1 MKPIYNVL
9 FAAVSMTMVLACS
22 ENQFENEAT
31 LPDKSVSARLSGQ
44 GNDDKCATM
53 KVLEEKIK
61 ENPGLAKKLE
71 AIEAQTQRF
80 ASNQKNGAG
89 TGKPGGGTG
98 GDGGTSTPYTGTV
111 TIPVYIHVIYNTSV
125 QNISDAQI
133 QSQINVLNADFN
145 KTNSDISK
153 TPSEFSGTTSSLD
166 IQFTWNT
173 ANTVRKASSKTSWGT
188 RDDMKYSRKG
198 GSDAVPGYLNIWVC
212 NIGGGILGYAQF
224 PGGSASTDGVVIGPN
239 YFGKS
244 ETGKSY
250 YLSAPYDLGRTATH
264 EVGHWLNLRHIWGD
278 GGCGVDDYVA
288 DTPMSDSPNYGCP
301 SYPTIKCSTSNMT
314 MNYMDYTN
322 DACMYMFTSG
332 QKTRTRAL
340 FASDGARRNFVT
352 VTP

>member
-1 MKPIYNVL
+1 MKPIYNAL

-22 ENQFENEAT
+22 ENQFEKDAT
-31 LPDKSVSARLSGQ
+31 LPEQSVSARLSGK
-44 GNDDKCATM
+44 GNDDKCASM

-80 ASNQKNGAG
+80 VSSQKNGTG
-89 TGKPGGGTG
+89 SGKPGGGTG
-98 GDGGTSTPYTGTV
+98 GGTSTPYTGTV
-111 TIPVYIHVIYNTSV
+111 TIPVYVHVIYNTTQ

-133 QSQINVLNADFN
+133 QSQIDVLNADFS
-145 KTNSDISK
+145 KTNSDNGN
-153 TPSEFSGTTSSLD
+153 TPSEFSSFTDNLD
-166 IQFTWNT
+166 IRFTWNT
-173 ANTVRKASSKTSWGT
+173 TNLIRKASSKTSWGT

-198 GSDAVPGYLNIWVC
+198 GSDAVPGFLNIWVC

-239 YFGKS
+239 YFGSSAANKS
-244 ETGKSY
+244 F

-278 GGCGVDDYVA
+278 GGCGVDDNVA

-301 SYPTIKCSTSNMT
+301 GTVTKCGNTNMT
-314 MNYMDYTN
+314 MNYMDYTD
-322 DACMYMFTSG
+322 DACMYMFTTG

-340 FASDGARRNFVT
+340 FASDGARSNFVI
-352 VTP
+352 TP